1 MTTHAD
7 SELSEIH
14 RTLAAPSPEFDA
26 WVASMDKKLWA
37 RFDLSAAR
45 LGWEAA
51 KAQGN
56 PPMTAPADSRISDDR
71 LTELL
76 VDLSPNNVMRR
87 KDLEGILSALT
98 ELRERRA
105 QAVTEETAKLANA
118 IFQDQRLTLCLY
130 GATIEEAEVDAMKA
144 ALEGVFAVTP
154 PPAQAAGVTE
164 AAKALLAAI
173 DASDL
178 DIKRHTYPSVV
189 ERAGALR
196 QALSTQDREE

>member
-1 MTTHAD
+1 MTAHTD

-56 PPMTAPADSRISDDR
+56 PPMTAPADSRISDER
-71 LTELL
+71 LEQRLAHARHDAANQISNRYRREAQEE
-76 VDLSPNNVMRR
+76 VDL
-87 KDLEGILSALT
+87 LT

-105 QAVTEETAKLANA
+105 QE
-118 IFQDQRLTLCLY
+118 
-130 GATIEEAEVDAMKA
+130 
-144 ALEGVFAVTP
+144 
-154 PPAQAAGVTE
+154 AAGVTE
-164 AAKALLAAI
+164 GRVALGRSLLAALQLLTRKHHASSWWNDHEVWELI
-173 DASDL
+173 TEALKQHPQFVHKDLHDRIVAGDAL
-178 DIKRHTYPSVV
+178 
-189 ERAGALR
+189 AA
-196 QALSTQDREE
+196 QDRGE